1 LSEVTVTIAA
11 HPGQSQSIRNSD
23 NDEVRP
29 LLIST
34 VLCALFLIFAY
45 AAEHGYDANQWL
57 VISLYVASYAT
68 GGYFR
73 LLAGLSALIK
83 TRNLDINFLM
93 ILGAIGAAVLG
104 RWSEGAILMFLFTL
118 SATLESYAVGRTR
131 GAIRALMA
139 LAPEVALVRRQG
151 RESLVPVAELLRGD
165 VIIVAPGE
173 RIPADGK
180 VLHGSSTVNEAAITG
195 ESIPV
200 DKVRDDKLFAG
211 TVNGHGSLEFTV
223 SHLASESTLARIV
236 RVVEEA
242 QSQKAA
248 TQRLTDWVDRYYT
261 LIVIAVSATAWVVP
275 PLLGWDQW
283 ASSFYRAMMLL
294 VVASPCALV
303 ISTPAAILSAIAR
316 SARAGILF
324 KGGLHLEQT
333 ARIQVVAMDKTGTL
347 TIGHPGV
354 VEILTEGEV
363 EEEEL
368 LRIAAAAES
377 RSEHPLGQA
386 VIRSARERG
395 IEYPL
400 AQEFHAQA
408 GLGARAVVEGR
419 EIFIGSPRL
428 LHHHNIKPS
437 EQVSARLQGLFDSGL
452 TTMVVIEE
460 GRLLGILGLADTPRP
475 EAREALVRLRSLGVK
490 KIVMLTGDNRRA
502 AQAVADMIGID
513 EVYAELLPEDK
524 LRIINQLENQYGPVC
539 MVGDGV
545 NDAPALAA
553 ATVGMA
559 MGVVGSDVAMETADV
574 VLMADELL
582 KVPEAI
588 SLARRARSTVLQNLT
603 FSVAVIITLVVT
615 VLAGKMNLPLAVIGH
630 EGSTILVAF
639 NGLRLLIAPVR

>member
-1 LSEVTVTIAA
+1 VTVTIAA
-11 HPGQSQSIRNSD
+11 QPSRSHNARDAEEN
-23 NDEVRP
+23 EVIP

-34 VLCALFLIFAY
+34 VLCALFLILAY
-45 AAEHGYDANQWL
+45 LAERLYTANTWI

-73 LLAGLSALIK
+73 LLDGFSALIK
-83 TRNLDINFLM
+83 RKTLDINFLM
-93 ILGAIGAAVLG
+93 ILGAIGAAILG

-118 SATLESYAVGRTR
+118 SATLEAFAVGRTR
-131 GAIRALMA
+131 VAIKALMA
-139 LAPEVALVRRQG
+139 LAPERALVRRDG
-151 RESLVPVAELLRGD
+151 SESVVPVEDLQRGD
-165 VIIVAPGE
+165 LVIVAPGE
-173 RIPADGK
+173 RIPADGQ
-180 VLHGSSTVNEAAITG
+180 VVQGSSTVDEAALTG
-195 ESIPV
+195 ESIPI

-223 SHLASESTLARIV
+223 THLASESTLARIV
-236 RVVEEA
+236 RVVEKA

-248 TQRLTDWVDRYYT
+248 AQRMTDWIDRYYT
-261 LIVIAVSATAWVVP
+261 LVVIAVAVTAWVLP
-275 PLLGWDQW
+275 PLLGWDLW

-347 TIGHPGV
+347 TLGHPGL
-354 VEILTEGEV
+354 VEILAEDDV

-368 LRIAAAAES
+368 LRIAASAES
-377 RSEHPLGQA
+377 RSEHPLAHA

-419 EIFIGSPRL
+419 EIFVGSPRL
-428 LHHHNIKPS
+428 LHHHEIEPS
-437 EQVSARLQGLFDSGL
+437 ERVSARLQGLFDSGL
-452 TTMVVIEE
+452 TTMVVIAE
-460 GRLLGILGLADTPRP
+460 GKLLGILGLADTPRP
-475 EAREALVRLRSLGVK
+475 EAREALTRLRALGVK

-502 AQAVADMIGID
+502 AQAVAEQVGLD

-524 LRIINQLENQYGPVC
+524 LRIIHELENQYGPVC

-553 ATVGMA
+553 ATIGMA
-559 MGVVGSDVAMETADV
+559 MGGVGSDVAMETADV

-582 KVPEAI
+582 KVPAAI

-603 FSVAVIITLVVT
+603 FSIAVIIVLVVS
-615 VLAGKMNLPLAVIGH
+615 VLAGKMNLPFAVIGH